1 MRLLYCLVER
11 RNNID
16 PTWQLIAG
24 IICTELR
31 EAEEFLQSYK
41 RSHFDICEYRI
52 VPCAE
57 DAFDKRPFMLRLKSP
72 TTRGLV

>member
-16 PTWQLIAG
+16 PEWQLIAG
-24 IICTELR
+24 IICTEVR

-41 RSHFDICEYRI
+41 ESRFDIYEYRV
-52 VPCAE
+52 VPCAR
-57 DAFDKRPFMLRLKSP
+57 DVFDKRPFMLRLKSP
-72 TTRGLV
+72 TTKGKV